1 MSSPLLHLSS
11 NIPWSAIAAADV
23 VPSVRAL
30 LSDARMAIEGIG
42 KDAPV
47 TYDGVLGAL
56 ERATEPLGRAMS
68 VISHLEGV
76 AMTPELREA
85 YGIIHPEVSAFYGA
99 IPLDAALYAKL
110 KALAESDAGTKLAGA
125 RRRHL
130 DKTVEEFRRHGAEL
144 DDSGK
149 ARLTAIDTELATQTT
164 SFSNHVL
171 DATNAFEL
179 IVEDEPQLAG
189 LPDSA
194 KAMLRASA
202 ASKGKEGFRITL
214 QAPSVIA
221 VLTYVDDS
229 AIREALWT
237 AYNQRAVG
245 GDRDN
250 AALIEEIVKLRAEKA
265 HLLGKKDF
273 ADLVLEDRMAKDGD
287 KAESFVRD
295 LTERT
300 EPAFIGEKA
309 ELLAFRRELEG
320 GDAPDLKPW
329 DVGYYAEKLRSTR
342 YDFDEEILRPY
353 FAADRVVEGLFRIAG
368 RLYGVTF
375 EEMKDVV
382 AWDPA
387 VRVFT
392 VRERGVREG
401 EGREKEEDL
410 GHFYV
415 DLFPRENKRGGAW
428 MASLLTAGVEPDGSK
443 VPHVALFCANVSP
456 PTDGKPALLTHDEV
470 TTLFHEFGH
479 LLHHMLSKVEV
490 RALAGTNVAWDFV
503 ELPSQIHENWAW
515 EREALDLFARHI
527 ASDATLPDALLEK
540 MRRARTFRGATQ
552 QMRQLG
558 FASLDLML
566 HRRFDP
572 TSDGAVLPWA
582 RAQMQRFS
590 PAPLPES
597 FGMLASFSHLFAGA
611 VGYAA
616 GYYSYKW
623 AEVLDADAFS
633 RFLERGIF
641 DGETGRAFKEQIL
654 SRGDGEDPMKLFV
667 DFMGREPELGP
678 LLVRTGIAAGA

>member
-11 NIPWSAIAAADV
+11 DIPWSAIRAADV

-30 LSDARMAIEGIG
+30 VSDARAAIATIG
-42 KDAPV
+42 ASAPA

-85 YGIIHPEVSAFYGA
+85 YGTVNPEVSAFYGA

-110 KALAESDAGTKLAGA
+110 KALAESGEGKKLTGPH
-125 RRRHL
+125 RRHL

-144 DDSGK
+144 DDGGK
-149 ARLTAIDTELATQTT
+149 TRLTAIDTELATKTT

-179 IVEDEPQLAG
+179 IIDDEQRLAG

-221 VLTYVDDS
+221 VLTYVDDAS
-229 AIREALWT
+229 IRQAVWT
-237 AYNQRAVG
+237 AYNQRASG
-245 GDRDN
+245 GERDN
-250 AALIEEIVKLRAEKA
+250 AALIEDILKLRAEKA

-287 KAESFVRD
+287 RAEAFVRD

-300 EPAFIGEKA
+300 EPAFVKEKA

-320 GDAPDLKPW
+320 ADAADLSPW

-353 FAADRVVEGLFRIAG
+353 FAADRAIEGLFRIAG

-375 EEMKDVV
+375 EERAVQ

-392 VRERGVREG
+392 VREG
-401 EGREKEEDL
+401 EQEL

-415 DLFPRENKRGGAW
+415 DLFPRETKRGGAW
-428 MASLLTAGVEPDGSK
+428 MASLLTAGVEPDGSR

-527 ASDATLPDALLEK
+527 ETDATLPGELLEK

-572 TSDGAVLPWA
+572 ARDGAVLPWA
-582 RAQMQRFS
+582 REQMQRFS

-641 DGETGRAFKEQIL
+641 DSETGRAFKDQIL

-678 LLVRTGIAAGA
+678 LLVRTGIPAGA

>member
-1 MSSPLLHLSS
+1 MSPSPLLHLSS
-11 NIPWSAIAAADV
+11 DIPWSSIRAADV
-23 VPSVRAL
+23 VPSIRTLV
-30 LSDARMAIEGIG
+30 SDARAAIEAIG
-42 KDAPV
+42 ASAPP

-56 ERATEPLGRAMS
+56 DRATEPLGRAMS
-68 VISHLEGV
+68 VVSHLEGV

-85 YGIIHPEVSAFYGA
+85 YGTIHPEVSAFYGGIA
-99 IPLDAALYAKL
+99 LDPKLYAKL
-110 KALAESDAGTKLAGA
+110 KALAESDEGKRLAGA

-144 DDSGK
+144 DDAGK
-149 ARLTAIDTELATQTT
+149 ARLTAIDTELATKTT
-164 SFSNHVL
+164 QFSNHVL

-179 IVEDEPQLAG
+179 IVHDEAKLAG

-221 VLTYVDDS
+221 VLTYADDAS
-229 AIREALWT
+229 IRETVWT
-237 AYNQRAVG
+237 GYNQRASG
-245 GDRDN
+245 GERDN
-250 AALIEEIVKLRAEKA
+250 AVLIRAIVRLRQEKA
-265 HLLGKKDF
+265 RLLGKNDF

-287 KAESFVRD
+287 RAEAFVRD

-300 EPAFIGEKA
+300 EPAFLSERR

-320 GDAPDLKPW
+320 AGAPDLAPW
-329 DVGYYAEKLRSTR
+329 DVAYYAEKLRSAR

-353 FAADRVVEGLFRIAG
+353 FSADRVVQGLFEIAG

-375 EEMKDVV
+375 EARSGVT

-392 VRERGVREG
+392 VREG
-401 EGREKEEDL
+401 EQEL

-428 MASLLTAGVEPDGSK
+428 MASLLTAGEEPDGSR

-515 EREALDLFARHI
+515 EREALDLFARHVET
-527 ASDATLPDALLEK
+527 DATLPEALLEK

-566 HRRFDP
+566 HRRYDDAR
-572 TSDGAVLPWA
+572 DGDVLPWA

-590 PAPLPES
+590 PAPLPEG

-641 DGETGRAFKEQIL
+641 DRETGTAFKDRIL
-654 SRGDGEDPMKLFV
+654 SRGDGADPMSLFV

-678 LLVRTGIAAGA
+678 LLVRTGIPAGA